1 MKTNRRIPSIKLNDQ
16 AAMDYALYMM
26 MSSFFKKVESLSPIF
41 EEQLLLRYRTQSAK
55 SQEVM
60 ENMCVGA
67 VDHYLPL
74 VLPEYIQNFQVQVS
88 FRRGNADGVTTFIF
102 DGGIFTLELFAKIN
116 GARRTLIGYVFQE
129 EGADPV
135 SGKITIRYR
144 APLKDR
150 SRVSLEFD
158 EIA

>member
-74 VLPEYIQNFQVQVS
+74 VLPEYIQNCQKQQKRACRMLAS
-88 FRRGNADGVTTFIF
+88 NGSRLSSSS
-102 DGGIFTLELFAKIN
+102 GI
-116 GARRTLIGYVFQE
+116 
-129 EGADPV
+129 
-135 SGKITIRYR
+135 
-144 APLKDR
+144 
-150 SRVSLEFD
+150 
-158 EIA
+158 

>member
-1 MKTNRRIPSIKLNDQ
+1 
-16 AAMDYALYMM
+16 
-26 MSSFFKKVESLSPIF
+26 
-41 EEQLLLRYRTQSAK
+41 
-55 SQEVM
+55 M

-74 VLPEYIQNFQVQVS
+74 VLPEYIQNCQVQASV
-88 FRRGNADGVTTFIF
+88 RRGNADGVTTFIF

-144 APLKDR
+144 APLKDL

>member
-74 VLPEYIQNFQVQVS
+74 VLPEYIQNCQVQAS
-88 FRRGNADGVTTFIF
+88 FRSRQAFEEAMRMVLRHLSLTEASSPLNSLRKSMVRV
-102 DGGIFTLELFAKIN
+102 EL
-116 GARRTLIGYVFQE
+116 
-129 EGADPV
+129 
-135 SGKITIRYR
+135 
-144 APLKDR
+144 
-150 SRVSLEFD
+150 
-158 EIA
+158 

>member
-74 VLPEYIQNFQVQVS
+74 VLPP
-88 FRRGNADGVTTFIF
+88 
-102 DGGIFTLELFAKIN
+102 LFYRNISKTA
-116 GARRTLIGYVFQE
+116 
-129 EGADPV
+129 
-135 SGKITIRYR
+135 RYR
-144 APLKDR
+144 QAFEEAMRMVLRHLSLTEASSPLNSLRK
-150 SRVSLEFD
+150 SMVRVEL
-158 EIA
+158 

>member
-74 VLPEYIQNFQVQVS
+74 VLPEYIQNCQVQAS
-88 FRRGNADGVTTFIF
+88 FRRMVLRHLSLTEASSPLNSLRKSMVRV
-102 DGGIFTLELFAKIN
+102 EL
-116 GARRTLIGYVFQE
+116 
-129 EGADPV
+129 
-135 SGKITIRYR
+135 
-144 APLKDR
+144 
-150 SRVSLEFD
+150 
-158 EIA
+158 

>member
-26 MSSFFKKVESLSPIF
+26 MSSFFKKVE
-41 EEQLLLRYRTQSAK
+41 
-55 SQEVM
+55 VM

-74 VLPEYIQNFQVQVS
+74 VLPEYIQNCQVQAS

-135 SGKITIRYR
+135 SGKITI
-144 APLKDR
+144 
-150 SRVSLEFD
+150 
-158 EIA
+158 

>member
-1 MKTNRRIPSIKLNDQ
+1 MPRRIPSIKLNDQ

-74 VLPEYIQNFQVQVS
+74 V
-88 FRRGNADGVTTFIF
+88 TIF
-102 DGGIFTLELFAKIN
+102 PLFYRNISKTA
-116 GARRTLIGYVFQE
+116 
-129 EGADPV
+129 
-135 SGKITIRYR
+135 RYR
-144 APLKDR
+144 QAFEEAMRMVLRHLSLTEASSPLNSLRK
-150 SRVSLEFD
+150 SMVRVEL
-158 EIA
+158 